1 MLPDIILYAIF
12 GFIAQMIDG
21 ALGMAYGVSSTTLLL
36 GMGVPPV
43 SASASVHTAEVFT
56 TLVSGIA
63 HHRLG
68 NVNKRLFVMLALP
81 GAVGGVLGAWVLS
94 LEAIGSLVK
103 PGVSVYLIVI
113 GAVILYKALARL
125 VETREAGAL
134 GKKVYGLGFAGGLM
148 DAMGGG
154 GWGPIVTSTMIA
166 GGNHPQTTIGSVN
179 AAEFFVTLAQVTTF
193 AFFLTNWLEYGQIIL
208 GLLIGGV
215 LAAPL
220 AALVSKRARP
230 RNLMIGVGI
239 LIILTNVYT
248 LWKLFA
254 AR

>member
-1 MLPDIILYAIF
+1 MLLNILLYGIF
-12 GFIAQMIDG
+12 GFVAQMIDG

-43 SASASVHTAEVFT
+43 SASASVHSAEVFT
-56 TLVSGIA
+56 TFVSGIS
-63 HHRLG
+63 HFKLG
-68 NVNKRLFVMLALP
+68 NVNKKLFIMLAIP
-81 GAVGGVLGAWVLS
+81 GVLGGILGAWVLS
-94 LEAIGSLVK
+94 LDTLGKMIKPFISYYLLVM
-103 PGVSVYLIVI
+103 GI
-113 GAVILYKALARL
+113 VILYKALRKRTQDQ
-125 VETREAGAL
+125 VPVDL
-134 GKKVYGLGFAGGLM
+134 GKRTYGLGFIGGLM

-193 AFFLTNWLEYGQIIL
+193 AIFLKNWGEYGQIIL

-215 LAAPL
+215 IAAPL
-220 AALVSKRARP
+220 AAILCKRIRP
-230 RNLMIGVGI
+230 KSLMIGVGI

-248 LWKLFA
+248 LYKIYFPA
-254 AR
+254 

>member
-1 MLPDIILYAIF
+1 MGLDIVLYILF

-56 TLVSGIA
+56 TFVSGIS

-68 NVNKRLFVMLALP
+68 NVNKRLFLMLAVP
-81 GAVGGVLGAWVLS
+81 GALGGMLGAWVLS
-94 LEAIGSLVK
+94 LETIGKLIK
-103 PGVSVYLIVI
+103 PGVSVYLILMGV
-113 GAVILYKALARL
+113 VILVKALRIKSDS
-125 VETREAGAL
+125 RPAGDL
-134 GKKVYGLGFAGGLM
+134 GKKTIGLGFIGGLM

-166 GGNHPQTTIGSVN
+166 RGNHPQTTIGSVN

-193 AFFLTNWLEYGQIIL
+193 AFLLTNWLEYGQIIL

-230 RNLMIGVGI
+230 KSLMLGVGVLVI
-239 LIILTNVYT
+239 VTNIYT
-248 LWKLFA
+248 LYKIFA
-254 AR
+254 G

>member
-1 MLPDIILYAIF
+1 MFINILLYAIF

-43 SASASVHTAEVFT
+43 SASASVHSAEVFT
-56 TLVSGIA
+56 TFVSGIS
-63 HHRLG
+63 HFKLG
-68 NVNKRLFVMLALP
+68 NVNKRLFVMLAIP
-81 GAVGGVLGAWVLS
+81 GAVGGILGAWVLS
-94 LEAIGSLVK
+94 LDALGKLIK
-103 PGVSVYLIVI
+103 PFISYYLILMGI
-113 GAVILYKALARL
+113 VILYKALRKR
-125 VETREAGAL
+125 VSSRPPEAL
-134 GKKVYGLGFAGGLM
+134 GKKTYGLGFIGGLM

-193 AFFLTNWLEYGQIIL
+193 AFMLKNWSEYGQIIL

-220 AALVSKRARP
+220 AAIVCKRIRP
-230 RNLMIGVGI
+230 KSLMVGVGF
-239 LIILTNVYT
+239 LIILTNLYT
-248 LWKLFA
+248 LYKIYFPA
-254 AR
+254 